1 MQRQFVGGKI
11 HRATVT
17 DAQIDYEGSISV
29 DSDLL
34 KAVDIRPHEKVLI
47 ANLTNGARIES
58 YCIEAPAGSGE
69 ICLNGGA
76 AKHGK
81 KGDLVIIM
89 SFVLLQ
95 ENEIDNYKPKVIRVN
110 EQNRIVPMPTSAAS
124 SK

>member
-1 MQRQFVGGKI
+1 MQRQILSGKI

-17 DAQIDYEGSISV
+17 DAHIDYEGSITI

-34 KAVDIRPHEKVLI
+34 KAADILPHEKVLI

-58 YCIEAPAGSGE
+58 YAVAGEPGKGE

-81 KGDLVIIM
+81 KGDLLIIM
-89 SFVLLQ
+89 TFAVMTD
-95 ENEIDNYKPKVIRVN
+95 EEIRKHKARVVRVDSRN
-110 EQNRIVPMPTSAAS
+110 KRIS
-124 SK
+124 

>member
-1 MQRQFVGGKI
+1 MQRQVLNGKI

-17 DAQIDYEGSISV
+17 DAHIDYEGSITI

-34 KAVDIRPHEKVLI
+34 KAADILPNEKVLI

-58 YCIEAPAGSGE
+58 YAVAGDSGKGE

-89 SFVLLQ
+89 TFSVMTD
-95 ENEIDNYKPKVIRVN
+95 EEIKKHKPRVVRVDSRN
-110 EQNRIVPMPTSAAS
+110 KILS
-124 SK
+124 